1 MSLSSEPGSSLH
13 SSSSHG
19 NSSKHPRSVIIRD
32 AQASDVTKL
41 AETIVSSFYNDLG
54 FFFWV
59 NPLLQFTVAEDLR
72 YRLNNHPPL
81 YRCLAATIIDRQEA
95 GQQKAIAGTVEI
107 AVKQSFW
114 LAKTNHAQ
122 YPYISN
128 LAVKADFRR
137 QGIAKKLLSKCEQI
151 AQNWGYDTIQLHVLA
166 DNQQAKQLYLNF
178 GYNIIAQESHWNGF
192 FQPFAI
198 RLLLQKT
205 IKDS

>member
-1 MSLSSEPGSSLH
+1 MPLSSEQDSSFSAFSGSFT
-13 SSSSHG
+13 
-19 NSSKHPRSVIIRD
+19 IRHARIGD
-32 AQASDVTKL
+32 ATKL

-81 YRCLAATIIDRQEA
+81 YQCLAATQVIHQQEA
-95 GQQKAIAGTVEI
+95 ITGTVEI

-114 LAKTNHAQ
+114 LAKNNHDQ

-151 AQNWGYDTIQLHVLA
+151 ARNWGYDKIQLHVLA
-166 DNQQAKQLYLNF
+166 SNLQAKQLYLSS
-178 GYNIIAQESHWNGF
+178 GYSVIAQESHWNGF

-205 IKDS
+205 IEDYSAKDQSNKI